1 MSYEP
6 TVVQK
11 ALARLER
18 RRDSAERRRF
28 ERERELYAKEPRLRQ
43 LDAALRG
50 TMADLARLAAG
61 GRPVAADGPEIAAIR
76 ARNEALQAER
86 TGLLAGLGYG
96 PDALDAVPV
105 CPRCGG
111 RGWGEDGRMC
121 ACLRELC
128 AQEQIKALTA
138 LLNLTEEQDFDHLR
152 LDVYS
157 DRPWNGR
164 SKPCGC

>member
-61 GRPVAADGPEIAAIR
+61 GI
-76 ARNEALQAER
+76 
-86 TGLLAGLGYG
+86 
-96 PDALDAVPV
+96 
-105 CPRCGG
+105 
-111 RGWGEDGRMC
+111 
-121 ACLRELC
+121 
-128 AQEQIKALTA
+128 
-138 LLNLTEEQDFDHLR
+138 
-152 LDVYS
+152 
-157 DRPWNGR
+157 
-164 SKPCGC
+164 